1 MDTVYIITTLCLLP
15 LVIITLIVGGKVNLT
30 FKRYAQVFSSSGLT
44 GAECARRIL
53 DNAGLYDVRIQKIG
67 GNLTDHFDP
76 RTKIVSLSETV
87 YDSKSVSALGVAAHE
102 VGHAIQYSENYAP
115 VKMRSALVPICGFTS
130 RFSFPLL
137 LLGLVLEMF
146 LGAGNL
152 FSSIL
157 FFLGVGFYAVYTL
170 FTLITLPVEYNASNR
185 AREQL
190 LTLGI
195 VSNQDERKIKD
206 VLDAAA
212 KTYVM
217 SFAMSLLYLLRYIA
231 IFGRRRND

>member
-1 MDTVYIITTLCLLP
+1 MDTVYTITTLCLLP
-15 LVIITLIVGGKVNLT
+15 LIIITLIVGGKVNLT
-30 FKRYAQVFSSSGLT
+30 FKRYSQVNSASGIT

-53 DNAGLYDVRIQKIG
+53 DNAGLYDVKINRVA

-76 RTKIVSLSETV
+76 RTKTISLSQSV
-87 YDSKSVSALGVAAHE
+87 YDNKSVSALGVAAHE
-102 VGHAIQYSENYAP
+102 VGHAIQYSEDYAP
-115 VKMRSALVPICGFTS
+115 VKMRSALVPVCSFTS

-137 LLGLVLEMF
+137 LLGLILEMF
-146 LGAGNL
+146 LGAGNVL
-152 FSSIL
+152 SGIL
-157 FFLGVGFYAVYTL
+157 FFLGVAFYAVYTL

-217 SFAMSLLYLLRYIA
+217 SFAMSLLYLLRYIS